1 MEGVIT
7 GAWISPDRTKVTI
20 QVDEDGLYQL
30 EAGYWGLTSVDMVPV
45 DWDALGVPVHNVPD
59 TLWESL

>member
-1 MEGVIT
+1 MEGQIT

-30 EAGYWGLTSVDMVPV
+30 EAGYTETDSVDMVPA
-45 DWDALGVPVHNVPD
+45 DWE
-59 TLWESL
+59 TLIPEGHHQTCIPLEQA